1 MHFFRDC
8 EVCGNEVSVD
18 MSRCPFCESKLHFTS
33 PGPKIMHR
41 EINLKQG
48 MPTVEQALGRF
59 ERRLEQAQQER
70 CRVLTLIHGYGSSG
84 RGGVIREEIREKL
97 QYLKYR
103 KEINDVITGEHFSV
117 SNGPGRNLL
126 RRFPFLRQHRDLNKG
141 NRGITLV
148 VL

>member
-1 MHFFRDC
+1 MQLFC
-8 EVCGNEVSVD
+8 EVCGNEVKSGI
-18 MSRCPFCESKLHFTS
+18 SRCPFCESRLNFSRPVQGIPHRAVKL
-33 PGPKIMHR
+33 KR
-41 EINLKQG
+41 G
-48 MPTVEQALGRF
+48 MPTIEQALGRL
-59 ERRLEQAQQER
+59 ERELEQAGKER

-97 QYLKYR
+97 QFLKYR
-103 KEINDVITGEHFSV
+103 GEINDVLAGEHFSTG
-117 SNGPGRNLL
+117 NGSGRNLV

>member
-1 MHFFRDC
+1 MQLFC
-8 EVCGNEVSVD
+8 EVCGNEVVSGIN
-18 MSRCPFCESKLHFTS
+18 RCPFCES
-33 PGPKIMHR
+33 
-41 EINLKQG
+41 EINFSAPAQGIPHRAVKLKRG
-48 MPTVEQALGRF
+48 MPTVEQALGRL
-59 ERRLEQAQQER
+59 ERELEQAKIEK

-97 QYLKYR
+97 QFLKYR
-103 KEINDVITGEHFSV
+103 GEINDILAGESFSTRT
-117 SNGPGRNLL
+117 GPGRNLV